1 MKTMKAEIFIEQ
13 YGNGISLKWKDV
25 EDNIEPETVVAL
37 DNDKINTVGKIIWD
51 DITLMMQ
58 QKQCNIVKMT
68 IEYQAV
74 KEEQQ

>member
-1 MKTMKAEIFIEQ
+1 MKAEVTVEQ
-13 YGNGISLKWKDV
+13 FNNGISLKWKDA
-25 EDNIEPETVVAL
+25 EGNIEPETVVAL
-37 DNDKINTVGKIIWD
+37 DNDTTNTIGKIIWD